1 MQDRRPESG
10 FALIGALLRDSSA
23 LVGDTLALARA
34 EIAGTCDTLLRLLA
48 LLGTVLV
55 LVVSAFFVFLDALVK
70 LFAVLIGSE
79 AAAAGLVASPFVL
92 AAGILAALG
101 IRRISAAAGGRP
113 ASTEVTGKPAT

>member
-10 FALIGALLRDSSA
+10 LALIGALLRDGSA

-34 EIAGTCDTLLRLLA
+34 EIVGTCDTLLRVLA
-48 LLGTVLV
+48 VVGTVLV

-101 IRRISAAAGGRP
+101 IRRISAATGGRP
-113 ASTEVTGKPAT
+113 ASTEVTAEAAT